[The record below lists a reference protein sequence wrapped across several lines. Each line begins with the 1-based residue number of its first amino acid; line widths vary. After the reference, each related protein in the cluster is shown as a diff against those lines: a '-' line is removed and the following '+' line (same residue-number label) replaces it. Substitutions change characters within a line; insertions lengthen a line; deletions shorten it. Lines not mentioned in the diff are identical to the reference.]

1 MKQIDTDTAVSQIM
15 TSPNLVKN
23 SHIKSDQFKHLN
35 LLRIISA
42 HAQRNKSFSAHD
54 TAHCRKKLFGIAWPA
69 KCLGRIVSA
78 TGTAVRRIFK
88 MFWLLTSD
96 NGRPF
101 HGFVTLTM

>member
-1 MKQIDTDTAVSQIM
+1 M

-69 KCLGRIVSA
+69 KCLGRNDVGMLLSMALVAPSGTSCVVI
-78 TGTAVRRIFK
+78 TGTA
-88 MFWLLTSD
+88 LL
-96 NGRPF
+96 
-101 HGFVTLTM
+101 V